1 MLELTGLGSVLRGIG
16 VLYWLAALAFL
27 IGAVMSPRT
36 RAGKA
41 IAVAITLAAFAYLP
55 GSDYVEQQKRAAFE
69 REAWAYFKNKCATEA
84 GEKIYKTFSGVKSV
98 LVVKPLPPAT
108 EKDLYDQ
115 FWYGD
120 PYSNTSTLRREKYH
134 ALALLE
140 RTSVASKKE
149 GTGFEFFE
157 VASKNSAAAF
167 TQVRKSS
174 VAPFWTESPNY
185 ITPVSRFGIAWLDI
199 SKPEDRRYWVAG
211 SKLQILDLSDN
222 SVLAERIGFFVETGF
237 GSTAGQRRPWQS
249 SHSATTTCP
258 PISTSGFSDNWFIF
272 SVLAPFQGAPNG
284 K

>member
-1 MLELTGLGSVLRGIG
+1 MLELTGLGSVMRGIG

-120 PYSNTSTLRREKYH
+120 PYSASAHSNRGNAAADTLLGPSPISTLSTSGFDFVEIKNIDAGQVQFKVLKRDQDDARKT
-134 ALALLE
+134 LE
-140 RTSVASKKE
+140 STIEQPA
-149 GTGFEFFE
+149 
-157 VASKNSAAAF
+157 
-167 TQVRKSS
+167 
-174 VAPFWTESPNY
+174 
-185 ITPVSRFGIAWLDI
+185 SRFGLAWEDI
-199 SKPEDRRYWVAG
+199 SRPEDRQYWVAG
-211 SKLQILDLSDN
+211 SKFSILDLATN
-222 SVLAERIGFFVETGF
+222 GVVAERIGFYIESGF
-237 GSTAGQRRPWQS
+237 GSPGGQRRPWLTS
-249 SHSATTTCP
+249 RGPNTTCP
-258 PISTSGFSDNWFIF
+258 SIQNGTFEDRIFVLRVLRSG
-272 SVLAPFQGAPNG
+272 QGLKDG